1 MLPKT
6 IDSSNGNVLKL
17 INFLTNLA
25 KSLIIKIE
33 YGMLKGGAAVF
44 SVGDKVVYP
53 THGAGVVKNIKEEK
67 ILGET
72 KSYYV
77 LYMPVGE
84 LKLMVPV
91 DNVSELGMRKI
102 IGREDANLVLD
113 VLRDSKSRMSTN
125 WNRRYRANME
135 KIKTGDINEVA
146 IVARNLYSRDKE
158 KGLSTGEKKMLEQAI
173 RIIVSELALSTDT
186 KEEEM
191 RELIIECLE
200 ENNEEIEDKN

>member
-1 MLPKT
+1 M
-6 IDSSNGNVLKL
+6 
-17 INFLTNLA
+17 
-25 KSLIIKIE
+25 
-33 YGMLKGGAAVF
+33 F
-44 SVGDKVVYP
+44 SVGDKIVYP

-91 DNVSELGMRKI
+91 ENVSELGLRKI
-102 IGREDANLVLD
+102 IDKEEVYRVLE
-113 VLRDSKSRMSTN
+113 VLSDQESELSSN

-135 KIKTGDINEVA
+135 KIKSGDIDEVA
-146 IVARNLYSRDKE
+146 IVARDLYSRDKE

-173 RIIVSELALSTDT
+173 RIVVSELALATET
-186 KEEEM
+186 EEEEM
-191 RELIIECLE
+191 RDRILECLDTTS
-200 ENNEEIEDKN
+200 N

>member
-1 MLPKT
+1 M
-6 IDSSNGNVLKL
+6 
-17 INFLTNLA
+17 
-25 KSLIIKIE
+25 
-33 YGMLKGGAAVF
+33 F

-53 THGAGVVKNIKEEK
+53 THGAGIVKNIKEEK

-72 KSYYV
+72 KAYYV

-91 DNVSELGMRKI
+91 DNVTELGMRKI
-102 IGREDANLVLD
+102 IGKEDAHLVLD
-113 VLRDSKSRMSTN
+113 VLRDNKSRMSTN

-146 IVARNLYSRDKE
+146 SVARNLYSRDKE

-173 RIIVSELALSTDT
+173 RIVVSELALATDT
-186 KEEEM
+186 NEEEM

-200 ENNEEIEDKN
+200 ENIEIEDKN

>member
-1 MLPKT
+1 M
-6 IDSSNGNVLKL
+6 
-17 INFLTNLA
+17 
-25 KSLIIKIE
+25 
-33 YGMLKGGAAVF
+33 F

-53 THGAGVVKNIKEEK
+53 THGAGIVKNIKEEK

-72 KSYYV
+72 KAYYV

-91 DNVSELGMRKI
+91 DNVNELGMRKI
-102 IGREDANLVLD
+102 IGREDARLVLD
-113 VLRDSKSRMSTN
+113 VLRDNKSRMSTN

-146 IVARNLYSRDKE
+146 SVARNLYSRDKE

-173 RIIVSELALSTDT
+173 RIVVSELALATDT

-200 ENNEEIEDKN
+200 ENIEIEDKN

>member
-1 MLPKT
+1 M
-6 IDSSNGNVLKL
+6 LKL
-17 INFLTNLA
+17 INFLTELT
-25 KSLIIKIE
+25 KRLIIKMK
-33 YGMLKGGAAVF
+33 YGSFKGGATVF
-44 SVGDKVVYP
+44 SVGDKIVYP
-53 THGAGVVKNIKEEK
+53 THGAGVVKNIKQEK

-91 DNVSELGMRKI
+91 DSVSELGMRKI
-102 IGREDANLVLD
+102 IDEEEVFQVLQ
-113 VLRDSKSRMSTN
+113 VLAEEEGKLSSN

-146 IVARNLYSRDKE
+146 VVARDLYSRDRE

-173 RIIVSELALSTDT
+173 SIVVSELALATET
-186 KEEEM
+186 EEEEM
-191 RELIIECLE
+191 RDRILECL
-200 ENNEEIEDKN
+200 NTTKN

>member
-1 MLPKT
+1 
-6 IDSSNGNVLKL
+6 
-17 INFLTNLA
+17 
-25 KSLIIKIE
+25 
-33 YGMLKGGAAVF
+33 VF

-53 THGAGVVKNIKEEK
+53 THGAGIVKNIKEEK

-72 KSYYV
+72 KAYYV

-91 DNVSELGMRKI
+91 DNVNELGMRKI
-102 IGREDANLVLD
+102 IGREDARLVLD
-113 VLRDSKSRMSTN
+113 VLRDNKSRMSTN

-146 IVARNLYSRDKE
+146 SVARNLYSRDKE

-173 RIIVSELALSTDT
+173 RIVVSELALATDT

-200 ENNEEIEDKN
+200 ENIEIEDKN

>member
-1 MLPKT
+1 M
-6 IDSSNGNVLKL
+6 
-17 INFLTNLA
+17 
-25 KSLIIKIE
+25 
-33 YGMLKGGAAVF
+33 F
-44 SVGDKVVYP
+44 SVGDKIVYP
-53 THGAGVVKNIKEEK
+53 THGAGVVKNIKQEK

-91 DNVSELGMRKI
+91 DSVSELGMRKI
-102 IGREDANLVLD
+102 IDEEEVFQVLQ
-113 VLRDSKSRMSTN
+113 VLAEEEGKLSSN

-146 IVARNLYSRDKE
+146 VVARDLYSRDRE

-173 RIIVSELALSTDT
+173 SIVVSELALATET
-186 KEEEM
+186 EEEEM
-191 RELIIECLE
+191 RDRILECL
-200 ENNEEIEDKN
+200 NTTKN